1 MHTDH
6 APYIGY
12 TPRSRLDKAVKS
24 LVGVIEG
31 ITIDQKLNEKELAF
45 LSEWIQENQEL
56 RDRHPFNEL
65 VPVVIAAFED
75 LVVTDE
81 EKSDLIWLCDK
92 LTKTT
97 DFYDQVTSDIQR
109 LHGVL
114 GGIIADGVITETEL
128 NGLREWLNQH
138 EHLKTRWPYDE
149 IDSVITGVMA
159 DGKIDDKEHKMLTSL
174 FADFIPMYDDKT
186 ISSPPIIINN
196 ATKGLCAVCPEIR
209 FEGAIFCFTGASSKH
224 KRHEFEKLVANLG
237 GKSAK
242 NISKS
247 VDYLIIGA
255 DGNPCWAYSCYG
267 RKVEAAVNLRK
278 EGHSLMLVHE
288 NDFHDAV
295 ADCV

>member
-1 MHTDH
+1 MHIDH
-6 APYIGY
+6 SPYFGY
-12 TPRSRLDKAVKS
+12 TPRSRLDKEVKS
-24 LVGVIEG
+24 LVGIIEG
-31 ITIDQKLNEKELAF
+31 ITIDQKLNEKELTF
-45 LSEWIQENQEL
+45 LTEWIQENQEL

-65 VPVVIAAFED
+65 LPVVHAAFQD

-114 GGIIADGVITETEL
+114 GGIIADGKITESEL
-128 NGLREWLNQH
+128 LGLTEWLTQH

-149 IDSVITGVMA
+149 IDSAITGVMA
-159 DGKIDDKEHKMLTSL
+159 DGIIDEAEHKMLTSL
-174 FADFIPMYDDKT
+174 FADFISIFDDKT

-196 ATKGLCAVCPEIR
+196 SIKGLCAVCPEIH
-209 FEGAIFCFTGASSKH
+209 FEGSTFCFTGASSKF
-224 KRHEFEKLVANLG
+224 KRHEFEKLVVNLG

-242 NISKS
+242 NVSRS

-278 EGHSLMLVHE
+278 EGHSLVLVHE

-295 ADCV
+295 ADVM

>member
-6 APYIGY
+6 SPYFGY

-24 LVGVIEG
+24 LVGIIEG
-31 ITIDQKLNEKELAF
+31 ITIDQELNQKELAF
-45 LSEWIQENQEL
+45 LAEWIQENQEL
-56 RDRHPFNEL
+56 KDRHPFNEL
-65 VPVVIAAFED
+65 LPVVSAAFED
-75 LVVTDE
+75 HIVNDDE
-81 EKSDLIWLCDK
+81 KCNLMWLCNK

-97 DFYDQVTSDIQR
+97 EFYDQVTSDIQR
-109 LHGVL
+109 LHGIL

-128 NGLREWLNQH
+128 IRLREWLNQH

-149 IDSVITGVMA
+149 IDSIITAVMA
-159 DGKIDDKEHKMLTSL
+159 DGKIDEEEHKMLTAL
-174 FADFIPMYDDKT
+174 FTDFISIYDDKT
-186 ISSPPIIINN
+186 ISSPPIKIDNSI
-196 ATKGLCAVCPEIR
+196 KGLCAVCPEIR
-209 FEGAIFCFTGASSKH
+209 FDGSAFCFTGASSKY
-224 KRHEFEKLVANLG
+224 KRNEFEKLVAGLG

-247 VDYLIIGA
+247 VDYLVIGA

-278 EGHSLMLVHE
+278 EGHSLVLVHE

-295 ADCV
+295 ADLS

>member
-6 APYIGY
+6 SPYFVY

-24 LVGVIEG
+24 LVGIVEG
-31 ITIDQKLNEKELAF
+31 ITIDQNLNEKELSF
-45 LSEWIQENQEL
+45 LSEWIQENEEL

-65 VPVVIAAFED
+65 LPVVHAAFHD

-81 EKSDLIWLCDK
+81 EKSDLIWLCEK

-97 DFYDQVTSDIQR
+97 DFYDQITSDIQR

-128 NGLREWLNQH
+128 IGLREWQTQH

-159 DGKIDDKEHKMLTSL
+159 DGVIDDEEHKMLLTL
-174 FADFIPMYDDKT
+174 FSDFIPIYDDKT
-186 ISSPPIIINN
+186 ISSPPIIINSSI
-196 ATKGLCAVCPEIR
+196 KGLCAVCPEIR
-209 FEGAIFCFTGASSKH
+209 FEGSTFCFTGASSKF
-224 KRHEFEKLVANLG
+224 KRHEFEKLVSNFG

-242 NISKS
+242 NVSKS

-278 EGHSLMLVHE
+278 EGHTLVLVHE

-295 ADCV
+295 ADGI

>member
-6 APYIGY
+6 SPYFGY
-12 TPRSRLDKAVKS
+12 TPRSRLDKSVKS
-24 LVGVIEG
+24 LVGIIEG
-31 ITIDQKLNEKELAF
+31 IIIDQKLNERELIF

-65 VPVVIAAFED
+65 LPVVHAVFHD

-81 EKSDLIWLCDK
+81 EKSDLVWLCDK

-114 GGIIADGVITETEL
+114 GGVIADGVITETEL
-128 NGLREWLNQH
+128 IGLREWLTQH

-149 IDSVITGVMA
+149 IDSVITGVMS
-159 DGKIDDKEHKMLTSL
+159 DGIIDDEELKMLIAL
-174 FADFIPMYDDKT
+174 FSDFISICDDKT

-196 ATKGLCAVCPEIR
+196 SIKGLCAICPEIR
-209 FEGAIFCFTGASSKH
+209 FEGSTFCFTGASSKF
-224 KRHEFEKLVANLG
+224 KRHEFEKLVFNLG

-242 NISKS
+242 NISRS

-278 EGHSLMLVHE
+278 EGHSLVLVHE

-295 ADCV
+295 ADGI

>member
-6 APYIGY
+6 TPYFGY

-24 LVGVIEG
+24 LVGIIEG
-31 ITIDQKLNEKELAF
+31 ITIDQHLNERELAF
-45 LSEWIQENQEL
+45 LAEWIQENQEL

-65 VPVVIAAFED
+65 LPFVCAAFED
-75 LVVTDE
+75 HIVTDD
-81 EKSDLIWLCDK
+81 EKSDLMWLCNK

-97 DFYDQVTSDIQR
+97 EFYDQVTSDIQR

-114 GGIIADGVITETEL
+114 GGIIADSVITETEL
-128 NGLREWLNQH
+128 IGLREWLTQQ

-149 IDSVITGVMA
+149 IDSVITAVMA
-159 DGKIDDKEHKMLTSL
+159 DGKIDQEEQKMLAAL
-174 FADFIPMYDDKT
+174 FSDFISIYDDKT
-186 ISSPPIIINN
+186 ISSPPIKIDNSI
-196 ATKGLCAVCPEIR
+196 KGLCAVCPEIC
-209 FEGAIFCFTGASSKH
+209 FEGSTFCFTGASSKY
-224 KRHEFEKLVANLG
+224 KRHEFEKLVADLG
-237 GKSAK
+237 GRSAK

-255 DGNPCWAYSCYG
+255 DGNPCWAYTCYG

-278 EGHSLMLVHE
+278 EGHSLVLVHE

-295 ADCV
+295 ADL

>member
-6 APYIGY
+6 SPYYGY

-24 LVGVIEG
+24 LVGIIEG
-31 ITIDQKLNEKELAF
+31 ITIDQKLNEKELSF
-45 LSEWIQENQEL
+45 LSEWIQENEEL

-65 VPVVIAAFED
+65 LPVVHAAFHD

-81 EKSDLIWLCDK
+81 EKSDLIWLCEK

-97 DFYDQVTSDIQR
+97 DFYDQITSDIQR

-114 GGIIADGVITETEL
+114 GGIIADGVITKTEL
-128 NGLREWLNQH
+128 IGLREWQTEH

-159 DGKIDDKEHKMLTSL
+159 DGVIDDDEHKMLLSL
-174 FADFIPMYDDKT
+174 FSDFISIYDDKT

-196 ATKGLCAVCPEIR
+196 SIKGLCAVCPEIR
-209 FEGAIFCFTGASSKH
+209 FEGSTFCFTGASSKF
-224 KRHEFEKLVANLG
+224 KRHEFEKLVSNLG

-242 NISKS
+242 NISRS

-278 EGHSLMLVHE
+278 EGHSLVLVHE

-295 ADCV
+295 ADGI